1 MKRVYK
7 SFMIKNLRHTG
18 IVVNNLDKCLSFYL
32 NLGFYEIS
40 REIETGSYIDNL
52 VGLKDVKLECAKL
65 ALEENITLELLK
77 YHSHPYINKD
87 FPRLSN
93 RVGCSHIALTV
104 SNILECFNLVTQNG
118 GGAINKIQTSPDGKV
133 KVVYCYDPEGNIIE
147 VVEELN

>member
-1 MKRVYK
+1 
-7 SFMIKNLRHTG
+7 MISNLRHTG
-18 IVVNNLDKCLSFYL
+18 IVVNNLDKCLNFYL
-32 NLGFYEIS
+32 SIGFHEVS

-52 VGLKDVKLECAKL
+52 VGLNNVKLECVKL
-65 ALEENITLELLK
+65 ALNENITLELLK
-77 YHSHPYINKD
+77 YHSHPHENNHL
-87 FPRLSN
+87 PRMSN

-118 GGAINKIQTSPDGKV
+118 GGAVNKIQTSPDGKV